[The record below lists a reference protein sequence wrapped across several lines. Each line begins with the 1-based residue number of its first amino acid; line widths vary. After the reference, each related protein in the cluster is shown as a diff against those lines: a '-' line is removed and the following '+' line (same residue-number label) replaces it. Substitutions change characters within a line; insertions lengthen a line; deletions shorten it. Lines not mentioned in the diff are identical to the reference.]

1 MNHSMPVDKDIEV
14 LLVPGGGGTRQN
26 MTEEI
31 AFVKEI
37 YPKVDYSSTSLPQQ
51 TNKTITNQLTR
62 NS

>member
-1 MNHSMPVDKDIEV
+1 MNHTMPRKDIEV

-37 YPKVDYSSTSLPQQ
+37 YPKVHS
-51 TNKTITNQLTR
+51 
-62 NS
+62 